1 MEEEGGLETLRGFRK
16 QVRLVQLKPK
26 AAAEPEAEPAAK
38 KMISY
43 EEQVYNYESQCE
55 EAFNNPKVYIFIIIQ
70 QWKRKSIKEFNIFNL
85 YFLWKNRGNIKL
97 IFWRRNKSFTDSKI
111 NMQIF
116 QWKSRGDLFFKLIFY
131 IFCVDGRGGVQ
142 PAPRQR
148 PPRGRQA

>member
-1 MEEEGGLETLRGFRK
+1 MCSHKHTSGEFKLFDISISISSPSSLSDLSYIDTNRGFSQGSSEDLAKMEEEGGLETLRGFRK

-70 QWKRKSIKEFNIFNL
+70 WKRKSI
-85 YFLWKNRGNIKL
+85 
-97 IFWRRNKSFTDSKI
+97 
-111 NMQIF
+111 
-116 QWKSRGDLFFKLIFY
+116 
-131 IFCVDGRGGVQ
+131 
-142 PAPRQR
+142 
-148 PPRGRQA
+148 